1 MTRRPLLLA
10 LALATL
16 PLASCATFDEA
27 DDVAEVEGRTLDE
40 DTFGEIMDSPIG
52 IDLAGLAPAEGVV
65 TGNSA
70 RDFIRS
76 WVVLN
81 AVDASG
87 LIDKSREAD
96 AREEISAQYG
106 AEWDASPAA
115 AQELSV
121 LNGLIGVA
129 LQSGEVDEQALID
142 FVRNADI
149 RVDPRY
155 GRWDVETLR
164 IEPLG

>member
-1 MTRRPLLLA
+1 VTRRSLLLA

-16 PLASCATFDEA
+16 PLASCATFDHA

-40 DTFGEIMDSPIG
+40 DTFAEIMDSPIG
-52 IDLAGLAPAEGVV
+52 IDLAGVAPVEGVV
-65 TGNSA
+65 AGSSA
-70 RDFIRS
+70 RDFLQS

-87 LIDKSREAD
+87 LVDESGAED
-96 AREEISAQYG
+96 ARAEIAAQYG
-106 AEWDASPAA
+106 AEWDASPPE

-129 LQSGEVDEQALID
+129 LQNGEVDEQSLID

-155 GRWDVETLR
+155 GRWDPETLR
-164 IEPLG
+164 IEALG